1 MRFMVTPKKM
11 RTSASRM
18 VVRWYSPHLFNVS
31 IYFGIGIY
39 LYNYIYRHRI
49 ISTKNVKPCTVC
61 IYIYVYVFPSIAF
74 FQRTLS
80 HINGSPWIQYSDKD
94 SRMKSL
100 NIYLS
105 SSWNRVS
112 SSHHGWFKT
121 KSCSNGLD
129 DLPCPKL
136 IETCKYTHTYI
147 TLYSIPF
154 HSIPLHYIHT
164 YIYVHTYVYVHMY
177 TYIYIYIHNIYN
189 MYIYIQA
196 YNHIIYIYV
205 AAPK

>member
-1 MRFMVTPKKM
+1 MFLSILGLVFIYITIFIDIELYPLKM
-11 RTSASRM
+11 LSL
-18 VVRWYSPHLFNVS
+18 VQCVY
-31 IYFGIGIY
+31 
-39 LYNYIYRHRI
+39 
-49 ISTKNVKPCTVC
+49 

-121 KSCSNGLD
+121 KSCSNDLD

-136 IETCKYTHTYI
+136 IEICKYTHTYI

-154 HSIPLHYIHT
+154 HYIHT

-177 TYIYIYIHNIYN
+177 TYIYT
-189 MYIYIQA
+189 
-196 YNHIIYIYV
+196 
-205 AAPK
+205 

>member
-1 MRFMVTPKKM
+1 M
-11 RTSASRM
+11 
-18 VVRWYSPHLFNVS
+18 Y
-31 IYFGIGIY
+31 
-39 LYNYIYRHRI
+39 
-49 ISTKNVKPCTVC
+49 

-121 KSCSNGLD
+121 KSCSNDLD

-136 IETCKYTHTYI
+136 IEICKYTHTYI

-154 HSIPLHYIHT
+154 HSIPLHTYIHICT
-164 YIYVHTYVYVHMY
+164 YICVCTYV
-177 TYIYIYIHNIYN
+177 YIYIYIHNIYIYI
-189 MYIYIQA
+189 YIYIQA
-196 YNHIIYIYV
+196 YNHIIYIYNIYIYVCSSTKIDAEQHPTTILV
-205 AAPK
+205 AHLSESFWDLPVNLHHPLKIVGGLLG

>member
-1 MRFMVTPKKM
+1 MYWECTQLYWNFMGFNGNIIGILMNYNLWKLMRFMVTPKKM

-39 LYNYIYRHRI
+39 LYNSIYIYI
-49 ISTKNVKPCTVC
+49 DIELYPLKMLSLVQY

-74 FQRTLS
+74 FQRTVS

-100 NIYLS
+100 NIYLG

-112 SSHHGWFKT
+112 KSSW
-121 KSCSNGLD
+121 
-129 DLPCPKL
+129 L
-136 IETCKYTHTYI
+136 I
-147 TLYSIPF
+147 
-154 HSIPLHYIHT
+154 
-164 YIYVHTYVYVHMY
+164 
-177 TYIYIYIHNIYN
+177 
-189 MYIYIQA
+189 
-196 YNHIIYIYV
+196 
-205 AAPK
+205 